1 MEPYVITEKD
11 EIKTINFYVCLIL
24 LAYTALII
32 LNPPGIDYLI
42 DHAFRD
48 LKSFMELLFF
58 ILWFML
64 PVCILI
70 KNIIRSRKEMKV
82 FLKVDEK
89 GLYLNIVK
97 PCFLKWDQI
106 DRIEICIKMD
116 VPDTSTSLYFE
127 VYKKKERIIKFRLQD
142 FLGGI
147 YVPDL
152 VDAINTFSG
161 HPDMVKIRK

>member
-1 MEPYVITEKD
+1 
-11 EIKTINFYVCLIL
+11 
-24 LAYTALII
+24 
-32 LNPPGIDYLI
+32 
-42 DHAFRD
+42 
-48 LKSFMELLFF
+48 
-58 ILWFML
+58 
-64 PVCILI
+64 
-70 KNIIRSRKEMKV
+70 MKV